1 VTLRPSIRAVSE
13 EPHDLVAPYA
23 LDALDDQERAA
34 FERHLDECADCRAQL
49 EELQEATTALAY
61 AESAEPPPALRERI
75 LEAARSDNGKVVE
88 FPRRRGLFPATAAAA
103 AAAAVV
109 AIGVGLWASSLS
121 RDLDRERSA
130 NAGYARALQLLGGGA
145 EVTQLADAEG
155 GLLVAPDGEAALV
168 VCGLQPAPKD
178 KTYEAWVIEGETPRP
193 AGLFR
198 GGGGCPPVLLERD
211 VPKGAQ
217 VAVTLEPRGGV
228 DQPTGPLLV
237 RSEAV

>member
-1 VTLRPSIRAVSE
+1 MNQEL
-13 EPHDLVAPYA
+13 HDLVAPYA
-23 LDALDDQERAA
+23 LDALEPAERDA

-49 EELQEATTALAY
+49 ADLQEATLALAF

-75 LEAARSDNGKVVE
+75 LEAARSENGAKVIP
-88 FPRRRGLFPATAAAA
+88 FPRRRWLFPATVAAAA
-103 AAAAVV
+103 ATAVV

-211 VPKGAQ
+211 VPKGSQ
-217 VAVTLEPRGGV
+217 VAVTLETRGGV

>member
-1 VTLRPSIRAVSE
+1 MTEDL
-13 EPHDLVAPYA
+13 HDLVAPYA
-23 LDALDDQERAA
+23 LDALEPAEREA

-49 EELQEATTALAY
+49 ADLQEATMALAY
-61 AESAEPPPALRERI
+61 AESTDPPPALRERI
-75 LEAARSDNGKVVE
+75 LEGARSENGAKVIP
-88 FPRRRGLFPATAAAA
+88 FPRRRWLFPATVAA

-109 AIGVGLWASSLS
+109 VAVGVGLWASSLS
-121 RDLDRERSA
+121 QDLDRERSA

-145 EVTQLADAEG
+145 EVTQLSDAEG

-168 VCGLQPAPKD
+168 VCGLQAAPEG

-198 GGGGCPPVLLERD
+198 GGGGCPPVLLDRD
-211 VPKGAQ
+211 VPSGAQ
-217 VAVTLEPRGGV
+217 VAVTLEPQGGS